1 LQLARTGR
9 AIGAALAAALATAAA
24 GPAAAATAEATQ
36 RVTLFREPSSTN
48 QGVTVIHPQTSASAA
63 AGAWKINVGHEV
75 DIVSGASNAVF
86 APRTGIDAITSA
98 TKFSDTRQESHL
110 NIGYDRPSSGVTL
123 GSSYGWESDY
133 RSWSVSGT
141 THSDLLDHN
150 FTLALG
156 YTHNFDDV
164 CDHNNTDVAGQP
176 LQLQRLTSSAH
187 CFDSTQTD
195 VVKHR
200 LNIDTFEPSLSWT
213 ATPRLILQ
221 GGATIQILDGFQSN
235 PYRSVLV
242 GSSHLTPQ
250 EHEPNLRQRYA
261 VFGRGAYAVPAAR
274 ASAQGMVRLY
284 RDSWAVQA
292 ATAELQLNK
301 YVEQS
306 LLFTLRGRYH
316 IQEGASF
323 YRSAL
328 DYRNLGPVG
337 QYWTGD
343 RELAPMSNYLLGG
356 KMALLRRPEQQHA
369 SWFLEMELDVK
380 VEILVYQIDP
390 DAPNSDRKF
399 ANIWSAAF
407 SMRF

>member
-1 LQLARTGR
+1 LQLGRSQR
-9 AIGAALAAALATAAA
+9 AIVAAAVLAAATPAPATAAN
-24 GPAAAATAEATQ
+24 TEATQ
-36 RVTLFREPSSTN
+36 RVTYFREPSATN
-48 QGVTVIHPQTSASAA
+48 VGVTVIHPQTSVSAA
-63 AGAWKINVGHEV
+63 LGSSWKINAGYEV
-75 DIVSGASNAVF
+75 DIVSGASAAVF

-98 TKFSDTRQESHL
+98 TKFSDTRQQVR
-110 NIGYDRPSSGVTL
+110 GGVAYDRPTSGVAF
-123 GSSYGWESDY
+123 GYSYGWESDY
-133 RSWSVSGT
+133 KSSAVSGT

-150 FTLALG
+150 FTLALA

-164 CDHNNTDVAGQP
+164 CDMNNSAVASQP
-176 LQLQRLTSSAH
+176 LQLQRLTSSAD
-187 CFDSTQTD
+187 CFDASKSNVTQR
-195 VVKHR
+195 R
-200 LNIDTFEPSLSWT
+200 LQIDTFEPSLSWT
-213 ATPRLILQ
+213 ATPRLVLQ

-250 EHEPNLRQRYA
+250 EHQPNLRQRYA
-261 VFGRGAYAVPAAR
+261 VFGRGAYALPALR
-274 ASAQGMVRLY
+274 ASTLAMVRLY

-292 ATAELQLNK
+292 ATAELQVNK
-301 YVEQS
+301 YVDQA

-323 YRSAL
+323 YRTAL
-328 DYRNLGPVG
+328 GYRNLGPVG

-369 SWFLEMELDVK
+369 SWFVEMELDVK
-380 VEILVYQIDP
+380 VEILVYQIDS

-399 ANIWSAAF
+399 AHIWTGAF
-407 SMRF
+407 SLRF